1 MSERWSAP
9 VDRRRVLRTV
19 AGCSLASW
27 WTLSAC
33 ASVPTLRSTVRSGR
47 VRLTRPELDDAF
59 GDGDALLLQADGL
72 PESIYLVRRGD
83 GDLLAAVGATCTHL
97 GCQVRPANT
106 FFRCPCHGSTFTL
119 DGAVVR
125 GPALRPLASYRLHAV
140 GDYIEIELP

>member
-1 MSERWSAP
+1 MTSAP
-9 VDRRRVLRTV
+9 VDRRRFLRTAA
-19 AGCSLASW
+19 AGCCLASW

-33 ASVPTLRSTVRSGR
+33 ASIPTLHSTVKSGR
-47 VRLTRPELDDAF
+47 VRLTRSELDVAF
-59 GDGDALLLQADGL
+59 GDGDSLLLQADGL
-72 PESIYLVRRGD
+72 PESVYLVRDGD

-119 DGAVVR
+119 DGDVVR
-125 GPALRPLASYRLHAV
+125 GPAARPLARYRLHAV